1 MVSEVFA
8 VDLDSGPQNFVG
20 GIVDDAFVWLW
31 LNHTLG
37 RHIDLRRPVKLPAI
51 YVPNR
56 AVSDPARQLVSV
68 NVDCYMILEDDVD
81 GSFAC
86 KHQLQHAN
94 VRHVLLKACID
105 LGSQSAKVSV
115 RNQCLAVVGVPFATD
130 LYVGVPVNLPW
141 EHESTAPTV
150 V

>member
-8 VDLDSGPQNFVG
+8 VDLDSGPQNVVG

-37 RHIDLRRPVKLPAI
+37 RHIDPRRPVKLPVI

-81 GSFAC
+81 E
-86 KHQLQHAN
+86 
-94 VRHVLLKACID
+94 R
-105 LGSQSAKVSV
+105 
-115 RNQCLAVVGVPFATD
+115 T
-130 LYVGVPVNLPW
+130 
-141 EHESTAPTV
+141 
-150 V
+150 